1 MFYNIKLYLLI
12 VTVSLL
18 ASCSSTDTPKTT
30 VGADTATLKKEYA
43 PIINS
48 NGSLIRFS
56 EKDSSQSILEIDSAQ
71 LRDVSVTT
79 TSPARIVFSTTS
91 FEGGSFVIPVF
102 ESNDLT
108 QLYTDYSKALNDEA
122 RSKREIERLKDLFM
136 HNAIA
141 GKEVIQAEG
150 DLRTIQVALTG
161 YQSRL
166 LQSGL
171 EPSDLQTLRSNTS
184 LMIANVPESGIW
196 TVQKGED
203 AQIEFD
209 SYKGEILHG
218 KVIDIGKT
226 LDPATRTFNVR
237 VNISETKHTLR
248 PGMFAKVSFG
258 KDIAT
263 KFVIPA
269 SSVISVQGKSYV
281 FVQRAPRT
289 YERREV
295 NLGSQSGDWFIV
307 LSGIERGE
315 RVVGRGSVLLKG
327 LSFGS

>member
-1 MFYNIKLYLLI
+1 MFYNIKFFLF
-12 VTVSLL
+12 VST
-18 ASCSSTDTPKTT
+18 ASFFVACSSSDAPKITI
-30 VGADTATLKKEYA
+30 GADTAAIKKEQA

-48 NGSLIRFS
+48 NGTLIRFS

-71 LRDVSVTT
+71 MKDVSVTT

-91 FEGGSFVIPVF
+91 IEGGSFVIPVF

-108 QLYTDYSKALNDEA
+108 QLYTDYTKALNDEG
-122 RSKREIERLKDLFM
+122 RSKRELERLKDLYS

-150 DLRTIQVALTG
+150 DLRTIQVAITG

-171 EPSDLQTLRSNTS
+171 EPSDLQKLHSNSS

-209 SYKGEILHG
+209 AYKGETLHG

-237 VNISETKHTLR
+237 VNISDTKHILR

-281 FVQRAPRT
+281 FVQRAPRA

-295 NLGSQSGDWFIV
+295 NLGSQSGDWFII
-307 LSGIERGE
+307 LSGIDRGE
-315 RVVGRGSVLLKG
+315 RVVGRGSLLLKG

>member
-1 MFYNIKLYLLI
+1 MFYNIKLFLF
-12 VTVSLL
+12 VSTVSFLV
-18 ASCSSTDTPKTT
+18 ACTSTDAPKMV
-30 VGADTATLKKEYA
+30 VGSDTATLKKSQA
-43 PIINS
+43 PVINS
-48 NGSLIRFS
+48 NGTLIRFS

-71 LRDVSVTT
+71 IRDVSVTT
-79 TSPARIVFSTTS
+79 TSPARIVFSTTTIQ
-91 FEGGSFVIPVF
+91 GGSFVIPVF
-102 ESNDLT
+102 ESMDLT
-108 QLYTDYSKALNDEA
+108 QLYTDYTKSLNDEA
-122 RSKREIERLKDLFM
+122 RSKRELERLKDLYS

-161 YQSRL
+161 FQSRL
-166 LQSGL
+166 LLSGL
-171 EPSDLQTLRSNTS
+171 EPNDLQNLHSNSS
-184 LMIANVPESGIW
+184 LMIVNVPESGIW

-209 SYKGEILHG
+209 AYKGEILHG

-226 LDPATRTFNVR
+226 LDPQTRTFNVR
-237 VNISETKHTLR
+237 VNIFDAKHILR

-269 SSVISVQGKSYV
+269 SSVIAVQGKSYV

-289 YERREV
+289 YERREI

-307 LSGIERGE
+307 LSGIDRGE
-315 RVVGRGSVLLKG
+315 RVVGRGSLLLKG